1 MQSLSVG
8 QDVVKDG
15 KGGYNCKHKSELKT
29 KLNSEWDAKI
39 VSSNKEHEMDLEWK
53 PTDLNKDGQKVEL
66 GIEAKCQPIP
76 NTWSGE
82 LQLKAG
88 GFELGPIK
96 PWTTLK
102 FATNDKLA
110 HTLEYTQN
118 LVYDKDFN
126 LAWQLNLN

>member
-96 PWTTLK
+96 PWTTVSEP
-102 FATNDKLA
+102 A
-110 HTLEYTQN
+110 
-118 LVYDKDFN
+118 
-126 LAWQLNLN
+126 QLSQFSHSLIIYLPVVEICNKR